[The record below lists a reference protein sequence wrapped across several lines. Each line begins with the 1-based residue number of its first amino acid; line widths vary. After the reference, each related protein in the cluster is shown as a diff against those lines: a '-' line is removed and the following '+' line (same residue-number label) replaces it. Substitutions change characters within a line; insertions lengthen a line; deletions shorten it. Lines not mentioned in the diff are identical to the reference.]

1 MILDIPLDL
10 GSDDP
15 TNQFDSFRSR
25 GWVPWL
31 GCRWMFFFLDII
43 NHIYIYDIINT
54 IHIILHKRAC
64 KWCFFFSHFPQTL
77 WTNEFLYYKISEIRL
92 FVNVIHSIFW
102 NMFHMVPWVLSLVMS
117 TSKPGPFIMC
127 FSSKPTPVNQNPS
140 DVSREP
146 VGRLVLAFLLEMYGK
161 ETFWFSTLVT
171 YRRIYI

>member
-1 MILDIPLDL
+1 
-10 GSDDP
+10 
-15 TNQFDSFRSR
+15 
-25 GWVPWL
+25 
-31 GCRWMFFFLDII
+31 
-43 NHIYIYDIINT
+43 
-54 IHIILHKRAC
+54 
-64 KWCFFFSHFPQTL
+64 
-77 WTNEFLYYKISEIRL
+77 
-92 FVNVIHSIFW
+92 
-102 NMFHMVPWVLSLVMS
+102 MFHMVPWVLSLVMS